1 MNGKKSD
8 EIWERLRSEVV
19 PACPSDLEDRV
30 LRRIRNEAAEQDAR
44 VDPWTRTL
52 TVFMQ
57 PRMVAVLLVFT
68 AFTAVTTTAVASQ
81 FAQPKVVKA
90 DTLGLECIRDTD
102 LFKCVH
108 STFRHH

>member
-1 MNGKKSD
+1 MNGNQSD
-8 EIWERLRSEVV
+8 EIWERLRSEAL
-19 PACPSDLEDRV
+19 PSCPSDLEDRV
-30 LRRIRNEAAEQDAR
+30 LRRIRHEAAGQDAR

-57 PRMVAVLLVFT
+57 PRMAAILLVFT

-90 DTLGLECIRDTD
+90 DTLGLECLSDTD
-102 LFKCVH
+102 LFSCFH
-108 STFRHH
+108 TTRPHH